1 VTGAAVQ
8 APLAGPWLGQP
19 LPAQLLPGGFGALFT
34 FVFASAVVAL
44 FVSIAYVWL
53 SGSGET
59 DAEEADPD
67 EEPDEEAEEGVA
79 TPLSV
84 IVEDAA
90 TGERFPRPVTF
101 VAEPTGVDSQ
111 GRGGGNDPTVVDSPT
126 GETELRLPLGEWRV
140 SASDDAGEID
150 AATVGTLDSQLRL
163 QAAPWQIDLTLRGGD
178 ESGPLVSGAAVRAA
192 PDVGDPVTAASD
204 QTGRVSLSVPRSA
217 GETTLVVDADGYE
230 TQRRT
235 TTVRADVDGTLA
247 LTPRSGSLR
256 VATAVGDRPTSTTV
270 RLEPVSTTHPVD
282 ARRLRTGEDG
292 VATVDAVP
300 VGEYRLRAGGEVGS
314 PATGDSEGAGTG
326 AVGTATTTVTVRADE
341 RTDTTLSMPFEF
353 EPSDRQ
359 RAELDRLRRRVAG
372 LAADAGPTRDGTVPR
387 YFASVLT
394 ELLDAIAEAPARG
407 DAFAES
413 GRDPGP
419 AIDALLAAAGDAVGA
434 VESAMAADRC
444 VARFEACADLS
455 GAQVSW
461 EGSYDLRTFLAMAD
475 APETAEDRLADRLAA
490 VQETVDVEADLV
502 ADAAPATETIKR
514 VQRRLTS
521 AGRSSVGRAGA
532 GTGAGAEGSSPGTGG
547 VPRGTTDAG
556 AAAGGRSASG
566 AEATTGNEDGR
577 GTGPQTVDSDPD
589 GGGAERTDPD
599 ETTPDGEPQSTS
611 TPTSTSA
618 SSPTSPST
626 STSTSTSASEVD
638 REGQDTAGTANG
650 GRPVEDVTVA
660 ARTFAAE
667 GLLEAVEDLFARPD
681 LRRRLEHSTV

>member
-1 VTGAAVQ
+1 MTAALVQ
-8 APLAGPWLGQP
+8 ASLAAPGQP

-44 FVSIAYVWL
+44 FVSVAYVWL
-53 SGSGET
+53 SGSGEGET
-59 DAEEADPD
+59 ETVEDDELDEPAED
-67 EEPDEEAEEGVA
+67 GVA

-90 TGERFPRPVTF
+90 TGDRFPRPVTF
-101 VAEPTGVDSQ
+101 VAEPTGLDSQ
-111 GRGGGNDPTVVDSPT
+111 GRGGDNDPSVVDSPT

-178 ESGPLVSGAAVRAA
+178 EDGPLVAGAAVRAA
-192 PDVGDPVTAASD
+192 PDVGDPVTASSE

-217 GETTLVVDADGYE
+217 DETTLVVDADGYE

-235 TTVRADVDGTLA
+235 TAVRDDVDGTLA

-256 VATAVGDRPTSTTV
+256 IATAVGDRPTSTTV
-270 RLEPVSTTHPVD
+270 LLEPVSTTHPVE

-292 VATVDAVP
+292 VATVEAVP
-300 VGEYRLRAGGEVGS
+300 VGEYRLRAGGELSGPASGS
-314 PATGDSEGAGTG
+314 ADADGDGEATDADGAPTG
-326 AVGTATTTVTVRADE
+326 AIGTATTTVTVRADE

-353 EPSDRQ
+353 EPTDRQ

-372 LAADAGPTRDGTVPR
+372 LSADAGPTRDGTVPR

-394 ELLDAIAEAPARG
+394 ELLDAIAAAPARG

-444 VARFEACADLS
+444 VARFEACAGLS
-455 GAQVSW
+455 KAQVSW
-461 EGSYDLRTFLAMAD
+461 EGSYDLQSFLAMAD
-475 APETAEDRLADRLAA
+475 DPNAAEARLEDRLVA
-490 VQETVDVEADLV
+490 VEETVDVESDLV
-502 ADAAPATETIKR
+502 ADAAPATETIER
-514 VQRRLTS
+514 VRRRLTS
-521 AGRSSVGRAGA
+521 TGRSTVGSGE
-532 GTGAGAEGSSPGTGG
+532 TVAEGDATPDAGP
-547 VPRGTTDAG
+547 VPRGARPASDAAG
-556 AAAGGRSASG
+556 ARSTSG
-566 AEATTGNEDGR
+566 SEGATGDEDGR
-577 GTGPQTVDSDPD
+577 GAGPGPD
-589 GGGAERTDPD
+589 GTDHS
-599 ETTPDGEPQSTS
+599 GEPGSTR
-611 TPTSTSA
+611 TSA
-618 SSPTSPST
+618 SASSGSTSPST
-626 STSTSTSASEVD
+626 SASTSEVD
-638 REGQDTAGTANG
+638 RDGTEATGTANG
-650 GRPVEDVTVA
+650 GRPIEDVEVA
-660 ARTFAAE
+660 ARTFAAV